1 MPISLTANRFQTF
14 RPIGYPALGGLREA
28 KYDDS
33 KKCGPLPFYLLNAR
47 SSLSLQRDAARGGG
61 GR

>member
-33 KKCGPLPFYLLNAR
+33 KKCGPLPFYLFNAR
-47 SSLSLQRDAARGGG
+47 SSFVLCDCLY
-61 GR
+61 